1 MILTLFETNTVSV
14 CNYLIADDL
23 QDFIMAALRFL
34 TLIYFKL
41 CNGFNI
47 TDKSYQKE
55 LHYDLII

>member
-1 MILTLFETNTVSV
+1 MLLTLFETNNVSV

-23 QDFIMAALRFL
+23 QDFIIAVFRCL

-41 CNGFNI
+41 YNGFNI

-55 LHYDLII
+55 LHYD